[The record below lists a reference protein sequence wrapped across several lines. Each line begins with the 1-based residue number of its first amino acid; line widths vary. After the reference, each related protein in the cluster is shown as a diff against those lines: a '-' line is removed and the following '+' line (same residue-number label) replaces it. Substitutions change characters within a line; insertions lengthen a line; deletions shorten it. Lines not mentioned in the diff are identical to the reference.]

1 MRAQN
6 RTMGHT
12 VTEEHM
18 EEHMDSQIV
27 DEIVAKAAGA
37 VYQRLEQERGGD
49 VAVVKHEEKPEETPQ
64 EYGFALS
71 RPLWFEKKYRIVGHT
86 FDPNSGH
93 LFIGFKDGN
102 RLAIPNI
109 AKKAYRVYPLI

>member
-1 MRAQN
+1 MVHIAQHKEV
-6 RTMGHT
+6 R
-12 VTEEHM
+12 
-18 EEHMDSQIV
+18 MDVENKIL

-37 VYQRLEQERGGD
+37 VYQRLEHDKQANQD
-49 VAVVKHEEKPEETPQ
+49 NQVAVVEKEEPKEESH

-71 RPLWFEKKYRIVGHT
+71 RLLWFEKKYRIVGHT
-86 FDPNSGH
+86 FDPQSGH

-109 AKKAYRVYPLI
+109 AKKAYRVYPL